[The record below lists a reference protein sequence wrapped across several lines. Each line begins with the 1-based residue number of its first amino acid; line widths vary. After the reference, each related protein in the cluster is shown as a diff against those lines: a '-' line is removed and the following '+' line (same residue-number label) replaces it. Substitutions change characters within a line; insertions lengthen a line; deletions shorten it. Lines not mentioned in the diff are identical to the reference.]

1 MQHCRLLRLQAKPS
15 ALIQVTQIQHQLLIC
30 IGATI
35 KWPAHLALAGGEEP
49 LAAFV
54 EEAIA
59 VEKSPII
66 IAITLAH
73 HPCPRTIVLL
83 LACSL
88 AGYQHKET
96 GPRRKPINSCQFS
109 DNKKGRCLRAGL
121 FITATNK
128 TCFKRRFRL
137 WPPYQP
143 AASVPQN
150 DRRTE
155 LLTRWHA

>member
-1 MQHCRLLRLQAKPS
+1 MQYCRLLRLQAKPS

-35 KWPAHLALAGGEEP
+35 KWPAHLTLAGSEEP
-49 LAAFV
+49 LTAFI
-54 EEAIA
+54 EEAIT
-59 VEKSPII
+59 VKKSPII

-83 LACSL
+83 LACSVT
-88 AGYQHKET
+88 GCQHKET
-96 GPRRKPINSCQFS
+96 EARRKPINSGRVS
-109 DNKKGRCLRAGL
+109 DNKKGRSLRAGL

-137 WPPYQP
+137 
-143 AASVPQN
+143 
-150 DRRTE
+150 
-155 LLTRWHA
+155 